1 MDYENSGITCD
12 KKPGVM
18 IFGGKSS
25 RGSSPMIEKNIS
37 LATS

>member
-1 MDYENSGITCD
+1 MAYGNSGITLEM
-12 KKPGVM
+12 KPGVM
-18 IFGGKSS
+18 MFGGKSS